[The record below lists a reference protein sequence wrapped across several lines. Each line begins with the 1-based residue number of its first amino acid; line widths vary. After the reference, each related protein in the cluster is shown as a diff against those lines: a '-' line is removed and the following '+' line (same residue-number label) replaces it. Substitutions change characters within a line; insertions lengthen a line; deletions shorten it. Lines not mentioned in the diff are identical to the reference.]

1 MCVSDTWSV
10 REVRMQR
17 EKKHHGWGWRPGHQL
32 SAATVQTVKDGIDMV

>member
-17 EKKHHGWGWRPGHQL
+17 EKKIMVEDEDL
-32 SAATVQTVKDGIDMV
+32 GINCQQQQCKQSKMV

>member
-17 EKKHHGWGWRPGHQL
+17 EKKKIMGEDEDLGINCHQQQCKQ
-32 SAATVQTVKDGIDMV
+32 SKMV